1 MISLNSRPR
10 KPLRGLKAA
19 AQVAK
24 SLEGRQTLDLD
35 EKIIEQFNG
44 DKQLAMMWRSFVIH
58 NKWVIINSHGRYV
71 ITEKGNRWTSR
82 ILQLI
87 VLTFHAPVA
96 AYLPIHLEPIAT
108 SLFYRTLDQ
117 LHYNIFSQSI

>member
-58 NKWVIINSHGRYV
+58 NKWVTINSHGRYV
-71 ITEKGNRWTSR
+71 ITEKGNRWTNR

-108 SLFYRTLDQ
+108 SLF
-117 LHYNIFSQSI
+117 